1 MIPHFVGWFP
11 YVACWVVY
19 FTTFFS
25 ALEDLRRRD
34 EDLWERVPDFVPY
47 AIIGTGIWFTSFTFV
62 QWRYQ
67 YVSPD
72 FVSALSRTLYALPLL
87 TPSSRSQYWKTEWI
101 YSFLSLG
108 AKMFLGLLLYIN
120 VLAFSSFSEGV
131 SDSN

>member
-19 FTTFFS
+19 FTSFFS

-72 FVSALSRTLYALPLL
+72 FCEYATRTHPIGMKL
-87 TPSSRSQYWKTEWI
+87 TLASLFTDWKTELI